1 MTAGYLIHHL
11 LTEQAAR
18 HPERVAIIDRDHSL
32 TYGQL
37 AAQSQALARAL
48 RERGVGP
55 GTPVGLW
62 MEKTSTAVAA
72 LYGIL
77 ESGAAYVP
85 IDPLSPPERAA
96 RIVENCGMQYL
107 VTSSRLVEKR
117 LDALLA
123 SVPQGIS
130 QVFVAEPSGAADRA
144 AERTPDRAPDRAPDR
159 SPERSIDVTVWDHSR
174 PRAAAAPGARQ
185 QTIDE
190 DLAYILHTSGSTG
203 RPKGVAITH
212 RNALCFVDMCVD
224 YFEVTAADRLV
235 SHAPLHFDLSV
246 FDLFVAARAGAACVL
261 VPTFFS
267 AFPHKMAEYI
277 DTHGITVW
285 NSVASA
291 LTLMYDRGRLDR
303 YRLDSLRAVIFSGE
317 IMPVRVLRALR
328 THMPNAAF
336 YNVYGQTEANSS
348 LCHRVTE
355 IPADD
360 AARLPIGQAFPNF
373 EVFALDDAGR
383 VITAPDVEGE
393 LYVRA
398 GTVAAGYYGDAER
411 TARAFLPDPRA
422 PITGGRVYR
431 TGDRVILDEH
441 GNYHFRGRTDNL
453 IKSRGYRIEL
463 GEVELALS
471 ACDGV
476 GRAAVVAV
484 PDESV
489 GHRLHGFVS
498 PRAGTSL
505 AVETLHAELGRH
517 LPEYMIPETLT
528 IRDDLPQTSTGK
540 VDRNVLRASLVPN
553 GDA

>member
-1 MTAGYLIHHL
+1 MTAGFLIHHL
-11 LTEQAAR
+11 LAEQAAR
-18 HPERVAIIDRDHSL
+18 HPDSVAIIDRDQSL
-32 TYGQL
+32 TYGEL
-37 AAQSQALARAL
+37 AAQSRVLAEAL

-96 RIVENCGMQYL
+96 RIVENCGMRYL

-123 SVPQGIS
+123 SAPQGIAH
-130 QVFVAEPSGAADRA
+130 VFATEPGPEGARKPAL
-144 AERTPDRAPDRAPDR
+144 
-159 SPERSIDVTVWDHSR
+159 DVTVWDHVS
-174 PRAAAAPGARQ
+174 PRAREAPR

-261 VPTFFS
+261 VPAFFS
-267 AFPHKMAEYI
+267 AFPHKMAECI
-277 DTHGITVW
+277 DAHGITVW

-328 THMPNAAF
+328 AHMRSAAF

-348 LCHRVTE
+348 LCHRVAE

-360 AARLPIGQAFPNF
+360 AARLPIGRPFPNF
-373 EVFALDDAGR
+373 EVFALDDGGR
-383 VITAPDVEGE
+383 EITAPDVEGE

-411 TARAFLPDPRA
+411 TARAFLADPRA

-471 ACDGV
+471 ACEGV

-505 AVETLHAELGRH
+505 TVETLQAALGRH
-517 LPEYMIPETLT
+517 LPEYMIPESLT

-540 VDRNVLRASLVPN
+540 VDRNALRASLVPAS
-553 GDA
+553 DAK

>member
-11 LTEQAAR
+11 LAEQAAR
-18 HPERVAIIDRDHSL
+18 HPERLAIIDRDHAV
-32 TYGQL
+32 TYGEL
-37 AAQSQALARAL
+37 AAQSRVLAEAL
-48 RERGVGP
+48 RARGVGP

-96 RIVENCGMQYL
+96 RIVENCGMLHL

-123 SVPQGIS
+123 SVPQGIAH
-130 QVFVAEPSGAADRA
+130 VFVTEPPGATPGATPGANIVHATDHAGPRA
-144 AERTPDRAPDRAPDR
+144 L
-159 SPERSIDVTVWDHSR
+159 DVTVWDHAP
-174 PRAAAAPGARQ
+174 PRVDGPGRRA

-212 RNALCFVDMCVD
+212 RNALCFVNMCVE
-224 YFEVTAADRLV
+224 YFGVTAADRLV

-261 VPTFFS
+261 VPAFFS
-267 AFPHKMAEYI
+267 AFPHKMAECI
-277 DTHGITVW
+277 DAHGITVW

-303 YRLDSLRAVIFSGE
+303 HRLDSLRAVIFSGE

-328 THMPNAAF
+328 THMPNAVF

-348 LCHRVTE
+348 LCHRVAE

-360 AARLPIGQAFPNF
+360 AARLPIGHPFPNF
-373 EVFALDDAGR
+373 EVFALDDGGR

-411 TARAFLPDPRA
+411 SARAFVPDPRS
-422 PITGGRVYR
+422 PVTGGRVYR

-441 GNYHFRGRTDNL
+441 GAYHFRGRTDNL

-505 AVETLHAELGRH
+505 TVETLHAELGRH
-517 LPEYMIPETLT
+517 LPEYMIPESLT

-540 VDRNVLRASLVPN
+540 VDRSALRASLVP
-553 GDA
+553 GSHA